1 MEKKKLIYAELVF
14 IVSFAITYVLIKNY
28 KKSQNTIENIKVK

>member
-1 MEKKKLIYAELVF
+1 MEKKKLIYAALVF

-28 KKSQNTIENIKVK
+28 KKNQNTIENVQVK